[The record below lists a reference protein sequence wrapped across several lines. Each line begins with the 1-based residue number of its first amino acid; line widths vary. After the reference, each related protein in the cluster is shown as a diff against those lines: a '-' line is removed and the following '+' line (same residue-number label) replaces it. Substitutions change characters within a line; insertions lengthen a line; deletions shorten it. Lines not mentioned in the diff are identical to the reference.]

1 MKKLNLRLDIGG
13 GHVGEILI
21 EVKGIRSAS
30 ISGVRTAIFA
40 RKCFNLVI
48 LRIEKLHFSILLFLF
63 WFLIAET
70 TFAHFSNRVIRYF

>member
-1 MKKLNLRLDIGG
+1 MLLQNRRKKWKKLNLRLDIGG

-40 RKCFNLVI
+40 RK
-48 LRIEKLHFSILLFLF
+48 LLEFGD
-63 WFLIAET
+63 
-70 TFAHFSNRVIRYF
+70 FAN